1 MAVNHQ
7 EKFEEIVL
15 DQENLEK
22 LKALNNEYVLET
34 VIKFIRVCKP
44 DKVTVITDDPKD
56 RDYVLHR
63 TKELDEE
70 RKLKMEGHTYH
81 KDSKKDLARDKKNTR
96 VLVEEGEKLSKV
108 INTKERS
115 EGLMEIMEIMNRSMR
130 DKEMFVLFFSLGPTN
145 SRFSICALQITDSAY
160 VAHSEILLY
169 RPGYEEFKRLN
180 GSPNFFYFVHSAGE
194 VEDGV
199 SINIDKRRIYIDRK
213 KKRVLTLNN
222 TYAGNSVGLKKLAL
236 RLAICVASEEGWLA
250 EHMLIMGVFAP
261 EKDRVTYFLGAFP
274 SACGKTSTAM
284 IRGFTIVGDDI
295 AYIRMDEDGYA
306 RAANIERGIFGII
319 KDVNEEDDY
328 VIFTALTTPREIIF
342 SNVCVEDGVPRWLG
356 DGRTPP
362 EKGFNYAGPWE
373 KGKKDEEGNEIP
385 FAHPN
390 ARYTLGLEEL
400 ENCDPALHDPNGVPV
415 SGIFYGGR
423 DSDTSVPIYESFNW
437 EHGVFV
443 GAILESETTSATLGE
458 QGVLKPNPMA
468 NIDFLVIP
476 LGSYL
481 KDHLEFGRRLKHCPK
496 IFATNYFLKKDGRE
510 EYLNKKVDKKIW
522 ILWAKGRVHGDY
534 DAIQSPVGNIPKYED
549 LKELFKVVFGR
560 TYTQEEY
567 EEQFATRIV
576 KWLKKL
582 DRVEKMYK
590 QEEEDG
596 EIPEFFWN
604 QLNVQR
610 SRLLEAR
617 AKYNKDIISPF
628 ELLNSHQ

>member
-1 MAVNHQ
+1 MAINHQ
-7 EKFEEIVL
+7 EKIEEIVL

-34 VIKFIRVCKP
+34 VVKFIRVCKP
-44 DKVTVITDDPKD
+44 SKVTVITDDQKD
-56 RDYVLHR
+56 RDYILQR
-63 TKELDEE
+63 TKDLNEE
-70 RKLKMEGHTYH
+70 MKLKMEGHTYH
-81 KDSKKDLARDKKNTR
+81 KDSQKDLARDKKNTR
-96 VLVEEGEKLSKV
+96 VLIEEGEKLSKV

-115 EGLMEIMEIMNRSMR
+115 EGIKEIMEIMDGAMR

-145 SRFSICALQITDSAY
+145 SRFSFCALQVTDSAY

-194 VEDGV
+194 VKDGV

-213 KKRVLTLNN
+213 KKRVLSVNN

-236 RLAICVASEEGWLA
+236 RLAICVASDEGWLA
-250 EHMLIMGVFAP
+250 EHMLIMGVSAP
-261 EKDRVTYFLGAFP
+261 GQDRVTYFLGAFP
-274 SACGKTSTAM
+274 SASGKTSTAM
-284 IRGFTIVGDDI
+284 INGFTIVGDDI
-295 AYIRMDEDGYA
+295 AYIRMGEDGYA
-306 RAANIERGIFGII
+306 RAANIEHGIFGII

-342 SNVCVEDGVPRWLG
+342 SNVLIEDGVPRWLG
-356 DGRTPP
+356 DGRKPP
-362 EKGFNYAGPWE
+362 EKGFNYAGAWE
-373 KGKKDEEGNEIP
+373 KDKKDEEGNEIL

-437 EHGVFV
+437 EHGVFA
-443 GAILESETTSATLGE
+443 GAILESETTSATLDE

-476 LGSYL
+476 LGNYL
-481 KDHLEFGRRLKHCPK
+481 KEHFEFGRRLKHCPK
-496 IFATNYFLKKDGRE
+496 IFATNYFLKKDGSG
-510 EYLNKKVDKKIW
+510 EYLNKTVDKKIW
-522 ILWAKGRVHGDY
+522 ILWSEGRVHGDY
-534 DAIQSPVGNIPKYED
+534 DAIQSPVGYIPKYED
-549 LKELFKVVFGR
+549 LKELFNVVFGR
-560 TYTQEEY
+560 TYTHEDY
-567 EEQFATRIV
+567 VEQFAIRID

-582 DRVEKMYK
+582 DRIEKMYK
-590 QEEEDG
+590 QEEEGG

-604 QLNVQR
+604 QLTAQR
-610 SRLLEAR
+610 NRLLEAKE
-617 AKYNKDIISPF
+617 KYNKDIIFPF
-628 ELLNSHQ
+628 LLE